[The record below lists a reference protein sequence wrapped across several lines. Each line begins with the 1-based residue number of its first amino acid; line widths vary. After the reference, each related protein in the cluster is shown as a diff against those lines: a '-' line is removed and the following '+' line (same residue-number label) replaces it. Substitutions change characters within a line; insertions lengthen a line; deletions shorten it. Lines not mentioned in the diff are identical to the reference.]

1 MTAAKVR
8 AGAPLGVRER
18 VEAVIALR
26 REEGTLAGLSVSE
39 LCRLAAVNRASL
51 YAHHR
56 DLIRQ
61 VTASRGR
68 GIDARRTKAPRSEV
82 KQRHELSVARRQIRA
97 LLLTVAELQLEVA
110 MLQRR
115 LLGEPRAPR
124 KTAQRKASKA
134 R

>member
-1 MTAAKVR
+1 MKASITPI
-8 AGAPLGVRER
+8 GPLLSVRER
-18 VEAVIALR
+18 VQAVMALR

-61 VTASRGR
+61 VRASRGR
-68 GIDARRTKAPRSEV
+68 ENEARRATAPRPEV
-82 KQRHELSVARRQIRA
+82 KQRHELSAARLQIRA
-97 LLLTVAELQLEVA
+97 LLLTVAELQLEAA

-115 LLGEPRAPR
+115 LLGDPRAPR
-124 KTAQRKASKA
+124 KSAQRKAAKA

>member
-1 MTAAKVR
+1 MTAAKAR

-26 REEGTLAGLSVSE
+26 REEGTLASLAVSE

-68 GIDARRTKAPRSEV
+68 GNEPRRAKAPQPEV
-82 KQRHELSVARRQIRA
+82 NQRHELSAARRQIRA

-115 LLGEPRAPR
+115 LSGEPRVPR
-124 KTAQRKASKA
+124 KTAQRRASKT